1 MLVVYAYYM
10 DFKNIILSGFDPK
23 ASIIGAPTFPMWG
36 YAWLLILTENKI
48 VLIALQFSLAIF
60 SVYYGIKILLRNS
73 IFNRMEIIIFKVVL
87 IIGIPWFA
95 FHSIRWPYSISVSLI
110 TISVFTI
117 VEAFF
122 FSRYVGTRF
131 YLRVVFSAL
140 LFGLALNFRSDY
152 YLLPVLFFITILL
165 FKKINTGS
173 VIPAFIWVIT
183 IYLTLIPW
191 ALYTKKASG
200 HFMFTSTN
208 SGHVFYIGLGNLPGN
223 KWGITQLDNDPKLAQ
238 LVIDFYGQPKAT
250 LLFETDSLIKKE
262 FKRLISNDPKE
273 YIKKCVYSFYK
284 MSISGVYSGEFYLK
298 EQMKIQ
304 PLAYWIQPG
313 DTWEKGNSDYQRR
326 YTLKY
331 LFINDPL
338 KLLSVIKPLEL
349 ARIIINKV
357 SLFEGKLIVFLS
369 FLILP
374 ISLIY
379 CIKRKNFFVIFFLI
393 VVLYQI
399 AINVFAYNWYLYTS
413 NVFLYLILN
422 LVFAYSV
429 IRGFFRVKKLN

>member
-1 MLVVYAYYM
+1 VKTVRLIGLLINKYYILIIIIMSVLVTWLNYHGTQMLVVYAYYM

-173 VIPAFIWVIT
+173 DINTLGFIYEKSFRTFYV
-183 IYLTLIPW
+183 YL
-191 ALYTKKASG
+191 
-200 HFMFTSTN
+200 N
-208 SGHVFYIGLGNLPGN
+208 
-223 KWGITQLDNDPKLAQ
+223 
-238 LVIDFYGQPKAT
+238 
-250 LLFETDSLIKKE
+250 
-262 FKRLISNDPKE
+262 
-273 YIKKCVYSFYK
+273 
-284 MSISGVYSGEFYLK
+284 
-298 EQMKIQ
+298 
-304 PLAYWIQPG
+304 
-313 DTWEKGNSDYQRR
+313 
-326 YTLKY
+326 
-331 LFINDPL
+331 
-338 KLLSVIKPLEL
+338 
-349 ARIIINKV
+349 
-357 SLFEGKLIVFLS
+357 
-369 FLILP
+369 
-374 ISLIY
+374 
-379 CIKRKNFFVIFFLI
+379 
-393 VVLYQI
+393 
-399 AINVFAYNWYLYTS
+399 
-413 NVFLYLILN
+413 
-422 LVFAYSV
+422 
-429 IRGFFRVKKLN
+429 